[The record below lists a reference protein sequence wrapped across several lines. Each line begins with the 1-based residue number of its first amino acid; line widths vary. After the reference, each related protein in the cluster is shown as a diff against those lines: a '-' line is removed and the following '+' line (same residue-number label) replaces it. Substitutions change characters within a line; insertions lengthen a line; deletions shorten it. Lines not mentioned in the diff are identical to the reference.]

1 MLKATD
7 RDWEQLLD
15 RACRERLISPVF
27 QPIVDIARGVV
38 CGYEGLSRFPG
49 GIDLGGPEAWFAAA
63 AWHGYSGRIEAQAVT
78 AILNHRGELP
88 SNAFLSVN
96 LSPGALH
103 APEVREALSATH
115 ELSGVVFEITEQTPV
130 EDYEALDEVLADLR
144 ARGAMIAVDDTGAGY
159 ASLSHL
165 LALRPQFVK
174 LDRKL
179 VTGVDH
185 DASRA
190 AAVAAIG
197 AFAGELDAWLIAEG
211 VETADELVRLT
222 ELSVPLVQGYFLG
235 RPAPTMQGVAATAAL
250 HLSERHARQG
260 AGRLAALARPAPVV
274 RAAPNIVAQITVLVD
289 DAGRPLELFAPE
301 GGRRLQRY
309 AAMCVQPH
317 DDISATALRATARAS
332 EHRYA
337 PLCLCDDLGRLTG
350 VITIARLLEALAR
363 GTGTS

>member
-1 MLKATD
+1 MLEATD
-7 RDWEQLLD
+7 NDWAQLLD
-15 RACRERLISPVF
+15 SVCRERLIAPVF
-27 QPIVDIARGVV
+27 QPIVDLARGVI

-49 GIDLGGPEAWFAAA
+49 AVDLGGPEAWFAAA
-63 AWHGYSGRIEAQAVT
+63 TWHGYSGRLEALALT
-78 AILNHRGELP
+78 AILDHRSDLP
-88 SNAFLSVN
+88 ANAFLSVN

-103 APEVREALSATH
+103 APEVRAALSARH

-130 EDYEALDEVLADLR
+130 EDYEALDVVLTDLR
-144 ARGAMIAVDDTGAGY
+144 SRGAMIAVDDTGSGY

-185 DASRA
+185 DPSRA

-211 VETADELVRLT
+211 VETADELERLT
-222 ELSVPLVQGYFLG
+222 ELSVPMVQGYFLG
-235 RPAPTMQGVAATAAL
+235 HPAPTMQGVAVTAAL
-250 HLSERHARQG
+250 RLSEHRTRRT
-260 AGRLAALARPAPVV
+260 AGRLVALAQTAPTV
-274 RAAPNIVAQITVLVD
+274 RAAPDIVAQITVLVD
-289 DAGRPLELFAPE
+289 DSARPLELFVPD
-301 GGRRLQRY
+301 GGRRVQRY

-317 DDISATALRATARAS
+317 DDISAAALRATGRAI

-350 VITIARLLEALAR
+350 VITIDRLLEAFAR
-363 GTGTS
+363 GAGPG